1 MANKKY
7 LDSKQGQIHISE
19 TIAVLFIFFVLIVF
33 GLIFYSNYQKVAL
46 KEKSEELLTA
56 RAMDTTLK
64 ALYLPE
70 LVCTR
75 RESELQIN
83 CMDIMKLN
91 SAKEVMLNDPDDY
104 YEQIFGYASITIYRV
119 YPLNEDGTKKE
130 WNIYNNPKIIMV
142 NGEPVRSR
150 RTEPTRFVI
159 ALRNYSSDGIEK
171 YSFGYVLVE
180 VY

>member
-33 GLIFYSNYQKVAL
+33 GLIFYLNYQKVAL
-46 KEKSEELLTA
+46 KEKSEELLVA

-75 RESELQIN
+75 QESELQIN
-83 CMDIMKLN
+83 CMDVMKLN
-91 SAKEVMLNDPDDY
+91 SAEEIMLKDPGGY
-104 YEQIFGYASITIYRV
+104 YEQIFGYANITVYQV
-119 YPLNEDGTKKE
+119 YPLNEDGTLKE
-130 WNIYNNPKIIMV
+130 WTIYDKKRITMV
-142 NGEPVRSR
+142 DGEPVVSKRK
-150 RTEPTRFVI
+150 EPTRFIV
-159 ALRNYSSDGIEK
+159 ALRDHSDKGTEE
-171 YSFGYVLVE
+171 YHFGYVLVE

>member
-33 GLIFYSNYQKVAL
+33 GLIFYLNYQKVAL
-46 KEKSEELLTA
+46 KEKSEELLVA

-75 RESELQIN
+75 QESELQIN
-83 CMDIMKLN
+83 CMDVMKLN
-91 SAKEVMLNDPDDY
+91 SAEEIMLKDPGGY
-104 YEQIFGYASITIYRV
+104 YEQIFGYANITVKEIY
-119 YPLNEDGTKKE
+119 PDEDNE
-130 WNIYNNPKIIMV
+130 WNIYNNPKITMV
-142 NGEPVRSR
+142 NGEPVINR

-159 ALRNYSSDGIEK
+159 ALRDYSSDGIER

>member
-33 GLIFYSNYQKVAL
+33 GLIFYLNYQKVAL
-46 KEKSEELLTA
+46 KEKSEELLMA

-75 RESELQIN
+75 QESELQIN
-83 CMDIMKLN
+83 CMDVMKLN
-91 SAKEVMLNDPDDY
+91 IAASVMFDDKDGY
-104 YEQIFGYASITIYRV
+104 YEKIFGYAKVQVSQT
-119 YPLNEDGTKKE
+119 YPKPGKE
-130 WNIYNNPKIIMV
+130 WVIYDNPKITITDGKEIV
-142 NGEPVRSR
+142 SK

-159 ALRNYSSDGIEK
+159 ALRDYSLDGDEK
-171 YSFGYVLVE
+171 YSFGFVLVE